1 MNIWSIAKKDL
12 LLLARDRRAVSVL
25 IALPLV
31 FIAIVGMSTGQM
43 LGWRNTNEELRLA
56 VVNKDRKGHEAAAN
70 AEPVQGSESAAES
83 ASNTDETP
91 DNDARLAGLSGV
103 IVERLNARQGLAVET
118 LSSQQEARQLVADG
132 QCTAAVII
140 GPEFWARVD
149 EMRPGDVLD
158 TEGAGLATNLES
170 VDIEIVTGDPPTN
183 ASALARLIV
192 HGEVM
197 RVVVPFVLQ
206 KNPTL
211 RHAMRVRAHA
221 EDLAQED
228 ENGEETAAAQEE
240 WSSGYGSVV
249 YQKIVPAYT
258 VMFAFFL
265 VTIMSRSFLT
275 EREMGTLRR
284 LKTTPVTASALMLGK
299 TVPFYLIS
307 LLQSALLFGFGKL
320 LFGMSWGPVPW
331 LLIPMVCA
339 TSVAATGLGLLIS
352 TIVKSDAQVT
362 SVATLVILAM
372 AGISGCFMPRDWL
385 PEAMRQI
392 SLATPHAWALIAYD
406 QVLNRS
412 APDVGEVWKDCAILL
427 AFGAGYFGLGW
438 VRFRELDA

>member
-1 MNIWSIAKKDL
+1 MNIWNIAKKDL
-12 LLLARDRRAVSVL
+12 VLLARDRRAVSVL

-31 FIAIVGMSTGQM
+31 FIAIIGMSTGQM
-43 LGWRNTNEELRLA
+43 LGWRNANEQLKLA
-56 VVNKDRKGHEAAAN
+56 IINQDHRQDEASVDAAPEPASGDAAGASENDADAPDNAAN
-70 AEPVQGSESAAES
+70 
-83 ASNTDETP
+83 
-91 DNDARLAGLSGV
+91 LAGLSAA
-103 IVERLNARQGLAVET
+103 IIERLKAKQGLAVDV
-118 LSSQQEARQLVADG
+118 LSSQEEARRLVENG
-132 QCTAAVII
+132 KYTAAIII
-140 GPEFWARVD
+140 GPEFRAKVD

-158 TEGAGLATNLES
+158 TEGTGLATSLGT

-197 RVVVPFVLQ
+197 RTVVPFVLQ
-206 KNPTL
+206 KNSTL

-221 EDLAQED
+221 EELEHGE
-228 ENGEETAAAQEE
+228 ENGEDTAAAQDE
-240 WSSGYGSVV
+240 WTSGYGSVV
-249 YQKIVPAYT
+249 YQKVVPAYT

-275 EREMGTLRR
+275 ERELGTLRR
-284 LKTTPVTASALMLGK
+284 LKTTPVTATSLMLGK

-307 LLQSALLFGFGKL
+307 LLQSALLFGFGKI

-339 TSVAATGLGLLIS
+339 TSVAATGLGLLVS
-352 TIVKSDAQVT
+352 TIVRSDAQVT

-385 PEAMRQI
+385 PEAMQQI
-392 SLATPHAWALIAYD
+392 SLATPHAWALIAYE
-406 QVLNRS
+406 QVLNRA
-412 APDVGEVWKDCAILL
+412 APNVNLVWRNCAILV
-427 AFGAGYFGLGW
+427 AFGAGYFWLGW
-438 VRFRELDA
+438 IRFRKFDA

>member
-1 MNIWSIAKKDL
+1 MNIWNIARKDL

-31 FIAIVGMSTGQM
+31 FIAIIGMSTGQM
-43 LGWRNTNEELRLA
+43 LGWRNENEQLRLA
-56 VVNKDRKGHEAAAN
+56 IINRDTDPRPAPAADEPSDGEEP
-70 AEPVQGSESAAES
+70 EPVDEKLAA
-83 ASNTDETP
+83 
-91 DNDARLAGLSGV
+91 LSGQ
-103 IVERLNARQGLAVET
+103 IVERLQAKQGLAVESMT
-118 LSSQQEARQLVADG
+118 SRQDASDLVHDG
-132 QCTAAVII
+132 ELTAVIVI
-140 GPEFWARVD
+140 GPEFKDRVN

-158 TEGAGLATNLES
+158 TEGTGLATSLAA
-170 VDIEIVTGDPPTN
+170 VDIEIITGDPPTN

-197 RVVVPFVLQ
+197 RIVVPYVLQ

-221 EDLAQED
+221 QELQD
-228 ENGEETAAAQEE
+228 EEAAGVAETEAAQDE

-265 VTIMSRSFLT
+265 VTIMARSVLT
-275 EREMGTLRR
+275 ERDLGTLRR
-284 LKTTPVTASALMLGK
+284 LKTTPVTDTALMLGK
-299 TVPFYLIS
+299 IAPYYLIS
-307 LLQSALLFGFGKL
+307 LVQSALLFGFGRL
-320 LFGMSWGPVPW
+320 LFGMSWGPSPW
-331 LLIPMVCA
+331 LLIPVIAA

-352 TIVKSDAQVT
+352 TIVRSDAQVT

-385 PEAMRQI
+385 PDAMRQI
-392 SLATPHAWALIAYD
+392 SLATPHAWSLIAYD
-406 QVLNRS
+406 QILNTSR
-412 APDVGEVWKDCAILL
+412 PDMDEVWQSCGLL
-427 AFGAGYFGLGW
+427 VGFGVAYFALGW
-438 VRFRELDA
+438 LRFRSIEV

>member
-1 MNIWSIAKKDL
+1 MNIWNIAKKDL
-12 LLLARDRRAVSVL
+12 VLLARDRRAVSVL

-31 FIAIVGMSTGQM
+31 FIAIIGMSTGQM
-43 LGWRNTNEELRLA
+43 LGWRNANEQLKLA
-56 VVNKDRKGHEAAAN
+56 VINV
-70 AEPVQGSESAAES
+70 
-83 ASNTDETP
+83 
-91 DNDARLAGLSGV
+91 DARLAAESEADAGADDESERIENEEGEGTTLQRPKLENLSTD
-103 IVERLNARQGLAVET
+103 IVERLTEKQGLLIET
-118 LSSQQEARQLVADG
+118 NLSPESARELVLEG
-132 QCTAAVII
+132 KYTAAIII
-140 GPEFWARVD
+140 GKDFRARVD
-149 EMRPGDVLD
+149 EMSPGDVLD
-158 TEGAGLATNLES
+158 TRGGLGSNLES

-192 HGEVM
+192 QGEVI
-197 RVVVPFVLQ
+197 RAVVPYVLS
-206 KNPTL
+206 KNRTIWQ
-211 RHAMRVRAHA
+211 AMRARHRAQLDQDPTSDGTA
-221 EDLAQED
+221 TAQD
-228 ENGEETAAAQEE
+228 E

-385 PEAMRQI
+385 PEAMQQF
-392 SLATPHAWALIAYD
+392 SLATPHAWALIAYNEI
-406 QVLNRS
+406 LNR
-412 APDVGEVWKDCAILL
+412 ATPDVGVVWKNCAIMV
-427 AFGAGYFGLGW
+427 AFGAGYFWLGW
-438 VRFRELDA
+438 FRFRRYDA

>member
-1 MNIWSIAKKDL
+1 MNIWNIAKKDL
-12 LLLARDRRAVSVL
+12 VLLARDRRAVSVL

-31 FIAIVGMSTGQM
+31 FIAIIGMSTGQM
-43 LGWRNTNEELRLA
+43 LGWRNANEQLKLA
-56 VVNKDRKGHEAAAN
+56 IINKDRQPDAPSGGGA
-70 AEPVQGSESAAES
+70 AEPSDGSSSDPANEQ
-83 ASNTDETP
+83 DEP
-91 DNDARLAGLSGV
+91 PPDARLAGLSPS
-103 IVERLNARQGLAVET
+103 IVERLRARQGLVVDVLTSGQDARELVET
-118 LSSQQEARQLVADG
+118 G
-132 QCTAAVII
+132 KYTAAVII
-140 GPEFWARVD
+140 GPEFRAKVD

-158 TEGAGLATNLES
+158 TEGTGLATNLGA

-197 RVVVPFVLQ
+197 RIVVPFVLQ

-221 EDLAQED
+221 QDLAQGD
-228 ENGEETAAAQEE
+228 DNGEEAAAAQEE

-284 LKTTPVTASALMLGK
+284 LKTTPVTATALMLGK

-320 LFGMSWGPVPW
+320 LFGMSWGPEPW

-385 PEAMRQI
+385 PEAMQQI
-392 SLATPHAWALIAYD
+392 SLATPHAWALIAYNEI
-406 QVLNRS
+406 LNRA
-412 APDVGEVWKDCAILL
+412 APDLRVVWQNCAILV
-427 AFGAGYFGLGW
+427 AFGAIYFWLGW
-438 VRFRELDA
+438 VRFRRLDA